1 MAANKDFRDAL
12 PVGGIDGTLKARFPA
27 PEHKGKV
34 QAKTGTLS
42 VASCLSG
49 YAVTAKGETIV
60 FSILMNHFDRKA
72 GSAAARR
79 AQDDIVR
86 YLLSL

>member
-1 MAANKDFRDAL
+1 
-12 PVGGIDGTLKARFPA
+12 
-27 PEHKGKV
+27 
-34 QAKTGTLS
+34 GTLS

-49 YAVTAKGETIV
+49 YAVTTKGETVI